1 MSYSNG
7 RLPSSSSTNQPQR
20 GPPGVGFK
28 LTVNGNYDLENK
40 KLVNVEDPTN
50 FKDAVNKEYGHT
62 HYLKLNGTTHMT
74 ADLDLRGNKIINPSE
89 INMNRKLI
97 TNMNTNEGD
106 DLSAVNMITLKKS
119 HPNAPA
125 PTHEVIKDIDLK
137 ELFNVVNSKQ
147 QSFTHLTANYDNL
160 VSYNDVNNIFL
171 SRKETFP
178 METSLDMGNNTIY
191 NIKNP
196 TEIDQGTN
204 KGYVDQLV
212 NEKADKTEV
221 SDVNQKVDDVTNY
234 TNNQYRAIF
243 NSFLKL
249 SGGTMT
255 GQIDMVGKKSQIL
268 QHQHPIPMQQ
278 QKKYLDDE
286 VEKTKDGIIDSHS
299 LKDEIRYLMEDVNES
314 SSESNIEVDG
324 IIDLEK
330 SPHKHNK
337 KAYDLKL
344 KKTSGENYASR
355 LGFNMYKLPEGEYT
369 ICVEFFPVKMV
380 NVSVNAV
387 SSSLNIGQQTT
398 TLFTQEGYA
407 RSIIHMHKW
416 QISPPEYLMLDLHC
430 EGETPIGQ
438 AYLIIYGIKGKYSD
452 VPKNVFDQP
461 FVFESGKMVM
471 ETDLDLNGKKILNYP
486 KSKAVIMGNY
496 RKAIGDRKATFT
508 INGET
513 DYHVFGFSL
522 TIKKITLHVT
532 IRDGPIIPENTRISL
547 NISGTSKSQRSSGL
561 YLDNNAISY
570 SFDFAV
576 AADKEFNLSLG
587 NRGGITH
594 ANATILETI

>member
-7 RLPSSSSTNQPQR
+7 LLPSSTSTNQPQR

-40 KLVNVEDPTN
+40 QLKNLVSDEN
-50 FKDAVNKEYGHT
+50 
-62 HYLKLNGTTHMT
+62 
-74 ADLDLRGNKIINPSE
+74 
-89 INMNRKLI
+89 
-97 TNMNTNEGD
+97 D
-106 DLSAVNMITLKKS
+106 DLSAVNMITLKNKIQPKADKTYVDS
-119 HPNAPA
+119 KLGT
-125 PTHEVIKDIDLK
+125 THTSNQNIDLK
-137 ELFNVVNSKQ
+137 ENYNIINSKQ
-147 QSFTHLTANYDNL
+147 QSFSHLSANYDSL
-160 VSYNDVNNIFL
+160 VSYSDVKNIFL

-178 METSLDMGNNTIY
+178 MEAGLDMGNHQIFNV
-191 NIKNP
+191 KDP
-196 TEIDQGTN
+196 TVADHGTN
-204 KGYVDQLV
+204 KKYVDD
-212 NEKADKTEV
+212 EIDKKADKTEV
-221 SDVNQKVDDVTNY
+221 SDVNQKVDDLINY
-234 TNNQYRAIF
+234 SNNQYKSIL
-243 NSFLKL
+243 NSVLNL

-255 GQIDMVGKKSQIL
+255 GQINMSGKKITNLATPEFNSDAAT
-268 QHQHPIPMQQ
+268 
-278 QKKYLDDE
+278 KKYLDDE
-286 VEKTKDGIIDSHS
+286 VEKIKDSIIDSHS
-299 LKDEIRYLMEDVNES
+299 LKDEIRYLMEDVKES

-369 ICVEFFPVKMV
+369 ICVEFFPEKMV

-398 TLFTQEGYA
+398 TLFTGYV

-430 EGETPIGQ
+430 KGETPTGQ

-471 ETDLDLNGKKILNYP
+471 ETDLDLNGKKLLNYP
-486 KSKAVIMGNY
+486 KSKAVIFGDY
-496 RKAIGDRKATFT
+496 KKATGDRKATFT

-513 DYHVFGFSL
+513 NYHVFGFSF
-522 TIKKITLHVT
+522 TVKKVTLHF
-532 IRDGPIIPENTRISL
+532 ILRDGPIIPENTRISL
-547 NISGTSKSQRSSGL
+547 NISGTSKSQSAFGV
-561 YLDNNAISY
+561 YLNNNAISY

-576 AADKEFNLSLG
+576 AADEEFNLSLG
-587 NRGGITH
+587 NRGGIAH
-594 ANATILETI
+594 ANATILIEI